1 MIKNLESTTNH
12 LYSQSPGN
20 IVSDMD
26 GEKVMLS
33 VRNGKYYNLGELGGE
48 IWDLIKEPLTSQQLV
63 ANLRSKYDVDQTE
76 CEEQVIDFLSQLKKD
91 GLITIEDKVNS

>member
-1 MIKNLESTTNH
+1 MIKNQRVTKNL

-33 VRNGKYYNLGELGGE
+33 VQKGKYYNLGKLGGE
-48 IWDLIKEPLTSQQLV
+48 IWDLMKEPVTIQELVTTLQSQ
-63 ANLRSKYDVDQTE
+63 YDVEQTE
-76 CEEQVIDFLSQLKKD
+76 CKEQVTDFINQLLEQ
-91 GLITIEDKVNS
+91 GLVKIEDRINS

>member
-1 MIKNLESTTNH
+1 MIKSQRVTKNH

-33 VRNGKYYNLGELGGE
+33 VHKGKYYNLGELGGE
-48 IWDLIKEPLTSQQLV
+48 IWELMKEPITIHELVTKLQSQ
-63 ANLRSKYDVDQTE
+63 YDIAQTE
-76 CEEQVIDFLSQLKKD
+76 CEEQVTDFINQLLEQ
-91 GLITIEDKVNS
+91 GLVKIEDRINS

>member
-1 MIKNLESTTNH
+1 MIKNAQSTQNH

-33 VRNGKYYNLGELGGE
+33 VHNGKYYNLGELGGE
-48 IWDLIKEPLTSQQLV
+48 IWELIKEPLTIQELV
-63 ANLRSKYDVDQTE
+63 ASLLTQYDVNQTE
-76 CEEQVIDFLSQLKKD
+76 CEEQVITFLSQLKKE
-91 GLITIEDKVNS
+91 GLINMQDRVNS

>member
-1 MIKNLESTTNH
+1 MINPIVTKNH

-33 VRNGKYYNLGELGGE
+33 VQKGKYYNLGELGGE
-48 IWDLIKEPLTSQQLV
+48 IWDLLKEPITIHKLV
-63 ANLRSKYDVDQTE
+63 ATLQSQYDVEQTE
-76 CEEQVIDFLSQLKKD
+76 CEEQVTDFINQLLEQ
-91 GLITIEDKVNS
+91 GLVKIEIRK

>member
-1 MIKNLESTTNH
+1 MNINQLDTKI

-33 VRNGKYYNLGELGGE
+33 VSNGKYYNLGELGGE
-48 IWDLIKEPLTSQQLV
+48 IWELMKEPISIQELVITLQSQYNVDPADCMSHVTGFLNQL
-63 ANLRSKYDVDQTE
+63 L
-76 CEEQVIDFLSQLKKD
+76 EQ
-91 GLITIEDKVNS
+91 GLVSIKS

>member
-1 MIKNLESTTNH
+1 MIKNHRVSEKH

-33 VRNGKYYNLGELGGE
+33 VQKGKYYNLGELGGE
-48 IWDLIKEPLTSQQLV
+48 IWDLMKEPITIRELVTTLQSQ
-63 ANLRSKYDVDQTE
+63 YDVAQTE
-76 CEEQVIDFLSQLKKD
+76 CEEQVTDFINQLLEQ
-91 GLITIEDKVNS
+91 GLVKIEDSINS

>member
-1 MIKNLESTTNH
+1 MNINQLDTKT

-33 VRNGKYYNLGELGGE
+33 VSNGKYYNLGELGGE
-48 IWDLIKEPLTSQQLV
+48 IWELMKEPISIQELVITLQSQY
-63 ANLRSKYDVDQTE
+63 NVDPADCMSHVT
-76 CEEQVIDFLSQLKKD
+76 DFLNQLLEQ
-91 GLITIEDKVNS
+91 GLVSIKS